1 MVRLSRMS
9 FLFVSDLHYSLKQ
22 FDWVL
27 AQAGDF
33 EMVVI
38 GGDLLD
44 MGSDLDTD
52 VQIAIVEK
60 YLDLLRKKTTVV
72 VCSGN
77 HDGDAVSEANE
88 SFAEWLREARNDR
101 LHVDG
106 DSFDLGETRVTV
118 CPWWNGEVMRAEVE
132 AQLTVEATR
141 VRGKWIWVYHAPPE
155 GARTSWAGRRFI
167 GDDFLK
173 AMIERFKP
181 DMVLSGHIHN
191 SPFYE
196 QGAWVDRLGSTWVF
210 NPGRQIGMQP
220 TSIVVDLEAM
230 TARWSSIEA
239 ESVQDLRVAEA

>member
-1 MVRLSRMS
+1 
-9 FLFVSDLHYSLKQ
+9 
-22 FDWVL
+22 
-27 AQAGDF
+27 
-33 EMVVI
+33 
-38 GGDLLD
+38 
-44 MGSDLDTD
+44 
-52 VQIAIVEK
+52 
-60 YLDLLRKKTTVV
+60 
-72 VCSGN
+72 
-77 HDGDAVSEANE
+77 
-88 SFAEWLREARNDR
+88 
-101 LHVDG
+101 
-106 DSFDLGETRVTV
+106 
-118 CPWWNGEVMRAEVE
+118 MRAEVE

>member
-1 MVRLSRMS
+1 MS

-22 FDWVL
+22 FDWLL
-27 AQAGDF
+27 AQADGY

-88 SFAEWLREARNDR
+88 SFAEWLREARDER
-101 LHVDG
+101 LYVDG
-106 DSFDLGETRVTV
+106 DSFDVGETRVTV
-118 CPWWNGEVMRAEVE
+118 CPWWNGEVMRREVE
-132 AQLTVEATR
+132 AQLVDEATR

-173 AMIERFKP
+173 AMIERFSP
-181 DMVLSGHIHN
+181 DMVLRIDMGVQPGAADWDAADLHRGGFGGDDSAVEFDRGRV
-191 SPFYE
+191 SPGSPNRGKLMGKPF
-196 QGAWVDRLGSTWVF
+196 GAPWVG
-210 NPGRQIGMQP
+210 GG
-220 TSIVVDLEAM
+220 
-230 TARWSSIEA
+230 
-239 ESVQDLRVAEA
+239 